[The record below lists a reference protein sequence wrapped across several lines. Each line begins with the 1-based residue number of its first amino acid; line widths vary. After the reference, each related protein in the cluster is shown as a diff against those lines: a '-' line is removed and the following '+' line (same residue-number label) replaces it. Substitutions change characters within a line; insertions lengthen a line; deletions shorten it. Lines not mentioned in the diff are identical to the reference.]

1 MNDKGISDDL
11 TAIAAQAAEQ
21 TMEKVHGAMGNYFSW
36 LRQMASASPWGNTDL
51 NKKLLKYA
59 EQNIDAALTFAQ
71 KLGGAKNLSDVVKIQ
86 SEFVAMQFKS
96 YNEQEREL
104 GEAYGKSMLSTTKM
118 PFGTN
123 Q

>member
-59 EQNIDAALTFAQ
+59 
-71 KLGGAKNLSDVVKIQ
+71 
-86 SEFVAMQFKS
+86 
-96 YNEQEREL
+96 
-104 GEAYGKSMLSTTKM
+104 
-118 PFGTN
+118 
-123 Q
+123 